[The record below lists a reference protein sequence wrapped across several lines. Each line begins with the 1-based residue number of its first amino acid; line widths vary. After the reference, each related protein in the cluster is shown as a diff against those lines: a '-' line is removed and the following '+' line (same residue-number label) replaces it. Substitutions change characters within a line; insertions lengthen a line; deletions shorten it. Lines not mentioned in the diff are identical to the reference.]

1 MKSLL
6 DQITKAYEL
15 KQIEVS
21 LNKIENLKKDIQN
34 THILMPNSIMR

>member
-1 MKSLL
+1 MKNLL
-6 DQITKAYEL
+6 DQITRAYEL

-34 THILMPNSIMR
+34 TYILMPNSLTR